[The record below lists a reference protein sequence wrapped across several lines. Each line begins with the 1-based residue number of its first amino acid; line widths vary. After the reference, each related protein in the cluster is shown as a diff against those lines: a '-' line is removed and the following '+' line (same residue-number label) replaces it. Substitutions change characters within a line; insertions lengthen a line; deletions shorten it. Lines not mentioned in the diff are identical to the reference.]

1 MQNPFEGLI
10 SLKEAADRW
19 HRDEGT
25 LRHAIE
31 RGKLQEGTDVKKF
44 GKQWVVTVAAMER
57 EWGKHKKPSKRL

>member
-1 MQNPFEGLI
+1 M
-10 SLKEAADRW
+10 KEAADRW

-44 GKQWVVTVAAMER
+44 GKQWVVTVAAMKR
-57 EWGKHKKPSKRL
+57 EWGKEA